1 MLATLCVMASAPAH
15 AQSENLAA
23 AVKATFLVKFGAYVA
38 WPPAALPDGA
48 PLAICTVGS
57 DPLDSMLDAAAKG
70 QTIGGH
76 AIQVRHL
83 TTIDAASGCQ
93 IAYFRHGRAPAAL
106 AGTPV
111 LTVTDGEWRPHRGMV
126 DFEISGGRVR
136 FNIDQAAAN
145 AAGLTISSKLLDVAL
160 SVRPAAG

>member
-1 MLATLCVMASAPAH
+1 
-15 AQSENLAA
+15 
-23 AVKATFLVKFGAYVA
+23 
-38 WPPAALPDGA
+38 
-48 PLAICTVGS
+48 
-57 DPLDSMLDAAAKG
+57 
-70 QTIGGH
+70 
-76 AIQVRHL
+76 
-83 TTIDAASGCQ
+83 
-93 IAYFRHGRAPAAL
+93 
-106 AGTPV
+106 V